1 MARRM
6 TLIPEELVSSYHLQK
21 PEIRLEED
29 IENLLEKTKLADD
42 MKAKLLGQLI
52 TRYQRT
58 VHTPPEPIPVTV
70 TDGASPAE
78 KKAAEKINMDH
89 EGENT
94 SEIVLKDIMSSA
106 PVYYSKFVPMIV
118 EKLKSRQYGWNAAG
132 EMTQDRKPIHGS
144 NIVDFFSY
152 TLRNA
157 KTLEPPKHYEY
168 FLKAIKEIKIPKTWI
183 ANKKVLKRIDTP
195 IKSESRVKKEDSEYV
210 NKIHPVKRKRYKGQR
225 SSDLVSDIEWGGE
238 DESDLIGSK
247 RSSRDKHLFAY
258 DNKRGR
264 ASLPEAWLEY

>member
-6 TLIPEELVSSYHLQK
+6 ALIPEELVSSYQLQK

-58 VHTPPEPIPVTV
+58 VRTPPSV
-70 TDGASPAE
+70 TDDSPAE
-78 KKAAEKINMDH
+78 EKKSM
-89 EGENT
+89 ENEDM
-94 SEIVLKDIMSSA
+94 SELAIKDIMSSA
-106 PVYYSKFVPMIV
+106 PAYYSKFVPMIID
-118 EKLKSRQYGWNAAG
+118 KLKSRQYGWNAAG
-132 EMTQDRKPIHGS
+132 EMTQDGKPIDGS

-157 KTLEPPKHYEY
+157 KALEPPKHYEY
-168 FLKAIKEIKIPKTWI
+168 FLKAIKEIKIPRTWI
-183 ANKKVLKRIDTP
+183 ANKKVLKRLDTP
-195 IKSESRVKKEDSEYV
+195 IKSEGGVKKEDSEYV
-210 NKIHPVKRKRYKGQR
+210 NKMHSVNRKRYKGQK
-225 SSDLVSDIEWGGE
+225 SSNVVSDIEWSDE
-238 DESDLIGSK
+238 DESDLTGRK
-247 RSSRDKHLFAY
+247 RSSRDKHIFAY
-258 DNKRGR
+258 DKKRGR